1 MEQGINVLAVMS
13 NDDQSVVQDSP
24 PKMKLFSKQYGFNFP
39 YLIDEDQSVGRAYGA
54 VCTPDFFGFK
64 KSSELQYQGRLDN
77 LRMGQKTKLD
87 RELVDAVLM
96 ISKTGCGPEQQ
107 VPSMGCSIKWRD
119 H

>member
-1 MEQGINVLAVMS
+1 MEQGNNVLAVMS
-13 NDDQSVVQDSP
+13 KDDQSVVQDSP

-64 KSSELQYQGRLDN
+64 KSSELQYQGHLDN
-77 LRMGQKTKLD
+77 LRMGQETKRD
-87 RELVDAVLM
+87 RELVDAMLM
-96 ISKTGCGPEQQ
+96 ISKTGRGPEQQ